1 MFIAKL
7 DVKFVTPPNVLN
19 VMPLNTSYWTQGFVF
34 VNLPTSYV
42 IKAAYRVP
50 KAASNAQTKLTV
62 SDVRQLISLSMVYA
76 FASKA
81 LSMMA
86 KNAKPVVRDA

>member
-1 MFIAKL
+1 M

-34 VNLPTSYV
+34 ANLPTSYV
-42 IKAAYRVP
+42 IKVAYRVP

-62 SDVRQLISLSMVYA
+62 SDVRQLINLLMVYA

-81 LSMMA
+81 LLMMA